1 MERKKTIVGWILS
14 ALFAVH
20 LSGALLGPLYGGLSV
35 GIYLLLAA
43 VGAPVMSGFNGGLG
57 ALLGNTGGYAVGYLF
72 TAVIVGFGARRL
84 GTKFWQLC
92 LYMVV
97 GVLVCYAFGTAWY
110 MILSGNSLGV
120 SLSYCVWPFLPGDA
134 VKILLAAVLTLRLR
148 RFTQPI
154 LPQKSH

>member
-1 MERKKTIVGWILS
+1 M
-14 ALFAVH
+14 
-20 LSGALLGPLYGGLSV
+20 
-35 GIYLLLAA
+35 
-43 VGAPVMSGFNGGLG
+43 
-57 ALLGNTGGYAVGYLF
+57 
-72 TAVIVGFGARRL
+72 GFGARRL